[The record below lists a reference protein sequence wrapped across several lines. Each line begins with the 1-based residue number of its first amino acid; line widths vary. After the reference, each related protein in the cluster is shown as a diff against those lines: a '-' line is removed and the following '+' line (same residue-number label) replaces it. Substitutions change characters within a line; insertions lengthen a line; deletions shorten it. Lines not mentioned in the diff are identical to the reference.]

1 MRELKL
7 DSIEE
12 KYNQVKAFMGT
23 LGKIN
28 EEFNTS
34 QGITEDYSGPFNQRY
49 DLERLVAEIRKN
61 LIHFLVRQLNTELCP
76 NVTISEED
84 IDKQLTEKFGE
95 LGFSAHFIHHHIQ
108 ANFVTRS
115 DALSREEIFTKA
127 RYLLPTVW
135 ACHGRKELTLDDILK
150 GRKLVLN
157 AFIESCYPNSRD
169 GLTALEK
176 LAKIVLDDED
186 PRRVSADEISTIYWH
201 KTGDD
206 YYRTYELH
214 DNNIEKVRAHKNNKF
229 LVYFRD
235 EEKARKV
242 AQALLNQP
250 FSVSTPPARES
261 GQGGTS

>member
-1 MRELKL
+1 MREVNP

-28 EEFNTS
+28 REFNTE
-34 QGITEDYSGPFNQRY
+34 QGITEDYAGPFRQLHE
-49 DLERLVAEIRKN
+49 LESLVKEVRKN
-61 LIHFLVRQLNTELCP
+61 LIYFLVRHLNTELCP

-84 IDKQLTEKFGE
+84 IEKQLTEKFGE

-115 DALSREEIFTKA
+115 DALSREEILTKA
-127 RYLLPTVW
+127 RHLLPSRW
-135 ACHGRKELTLDDILK
+135 DNHGRRKPTLDELVK
-150 GRKLVLN
+150 GRKLTLQ
-157 AFIESCYPNSRD
+157 AYMDSYYPNSRD

-186 PRRVSADEISTIYWH
+186 PTTVSADKISTIYWQ

-206 YYRTYELH
+206 YYRTHELQGK
-214 DNNIEKVRAHKNNKF
+214 NIEKVRAHKNHKF
-229 LVYFRD
+229 LIYFTD

-242 AQALLNQP
+242 AQALLLG
-250 FSVSTPPARES
+250 FSIAE
-261 GQGGTS
+261 